1 MTITSE
7 AFRLNGHSPNNKD
20 LTLTSISGFASDIS
34 ATVDWRN
41 GAMKVTLFGR
51 SVQELS
57 SERRMQLEKDIRAA
71 ATAYVAGCYEK
82 NKHLCVKCL

>member
-1 MTITSE
+1 
-7 AFRLNGHSPNNKD
+7 
-20 LTLTSISGFASDIS
+20 
-34 ATVDWRN
+34 
-41 GAMKVTLFGR
+41 MKVTLFGR